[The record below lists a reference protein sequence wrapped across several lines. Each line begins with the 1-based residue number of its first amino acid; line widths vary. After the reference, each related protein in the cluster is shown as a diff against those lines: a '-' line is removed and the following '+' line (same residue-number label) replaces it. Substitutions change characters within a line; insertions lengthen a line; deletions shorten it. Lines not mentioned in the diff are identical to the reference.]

1 MKNLTIGKSIGG
13 GLMALCT
20 VLMLSCNDGTNVGTS
35 GSDTTATTDTT
46 SANAGAVAN
55 LTATYPDTTV
65 SGTVRFVTESDG
77 EVKMNLDI
85 TIPAKA
91 NQTVAVHIHEH
102 GNCGD
107 TAHHAGG
114 HWNPTNAQHGKWG
127 SNSFHAGD
135 IGNVQLDASGH
146 GTIELETRLWSVG
159 GDAQKNI
166 LDKTIIVHGGTDDF
180 TSQPSGNSGTR
191 LACGVITKSGS

>member
-1 MKNLTIGKSIGG
+1 MKQRIFGCGFL
-13 GLMALCT
+13 ALSLA
-20 VLMLSCNDGTNVGTS
+20 VLVSCNDGTNVGTT
-35 GSDTTATTDTT
+35 GSTDSTGASSD
-46 SANAGAVAN
+46 SAGIASAGNAVAS
-55 LTATYPDTTV
+55 LAATYPDTTV
-65 SGTVRFVTESDG
+65 NGTVRFETESDG
-77 EVKMNLDI
+77 EVKMKLEI

-127 SNSFHAGD
+127 SSAFHAGD
-135 IGNVQLDASGH
+135 IGNIMLDASGK
-146 GTIELETRLWSVG
+146 GTLELETRLWSVG

-166 LDKTIIVHGGTDDF
+166 LDKTIIVHGGMDDY

-191 LACGVITKSGS
+191 IACGVITKS

>member
-1 MKNLTIGKSIGG
+1 MKKGTTGKIIGC
-13 GLMALCT
+13 GLLALSAL
-20 VLMLSCNDGTNVGTS
+20 VLACNDGTNVGTS
-35 GSDTTATTDTT
+35 GSTDTTAARDTS
-46 SANAGAVAN
+46 SANAMAVAN
-55 LTATYPDTTV
+55 LAATYPDTTV
-65 SGTVRFVTESDG
+65 SGTVKFETESDG
-77 EVKMNLDI
+77 EVKMTLNI
-85 TIPAKA
+85 TVPAKA

-127 SNSFHAGD
+127 SNAFHSGD
-135 IGNVQLDASGH
+135 IGNIALDASGH
-146 GTIELETRLWSVG
+146 GTLELETRLWSIG

-166 LDKTIIVHGGTDDF
+166 LDKTIIVHGGIDDY

-191 LACGVITKSGS
+191 IACGVITRSGS